1 MDNNLENKNNN
12 NNNSKS
18 SDPGSSRSI
27 SDPSLSEEERLLNP
41 PKIDEKVKRP
51 ISGDFAAIKS
61 YKSKLRK
68 ARFFVEKTK
77 LLLLLYSLLNIEI
90 IFGQQKY

>member
-12 NNNSKS
+12 NSKS
-18 SDPGSSRSI
+18 SNPGSSRSI
-27 SDPSLSEEERLLNP
+27 ADPSLSEEERLLNP

-77 LLLLLYSLLNIEI
+77 LLLLLYSLQNIETKS
-90 IFGQQKY
+90 GRRKY